1 MLGYSCGLLN
11 SLYFNKRWT
20 FAQKEKM
27 GGGQL
32 IRFLLVN
39 LVALGV
45 SSGLLF
51 LLREGIFMNLYGA
64 KLLATPSAPWG

>member
-1 MLGYSCGLLN
+1 M
-11 SLYFNKRWT
+11 
-20 FAQKEKM
+20 
-27 GGGQL
+27 
-32 IRFLLVN
+32 N

-64 KLLATPSAPWG
+64 KLLATIGSLGVNFLGNKLLVFREKKA

>member
-1 MLGYSCGLLN
+1 
-11 SLYFNKRWT
+11 
-20 FAQKEKM
+20 M

-64 KLLATPSAPWG
+64 KLLATIGSLGVNFLGNKLLVFREKKA